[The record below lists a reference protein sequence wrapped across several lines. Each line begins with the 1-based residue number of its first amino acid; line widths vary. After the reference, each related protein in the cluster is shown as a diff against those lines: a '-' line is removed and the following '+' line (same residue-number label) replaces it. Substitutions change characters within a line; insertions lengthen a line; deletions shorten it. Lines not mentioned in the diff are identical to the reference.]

1 MSSDKK
7 LWKSGKKNKEETISK
22 EDENETLDLLVNA
35 PVSKKL
41 EDEIDLNKIEEAEEV
56 DENDNISPVLNNVED
71 INLRKVGIVGIVVV
85 LLLTGVLFLLVYE
98 QKIEIN
104 VPNEK
109 YGEKVSY
116 DIYGSIDLH
125 SDINTPLPIG
135 FFGNDVVINKMDIT
149 FKGELKAGITQSN
162 MLEIDG
168 YGQTH
173 NVFQKY
179 IGIMQ
184 NVLNMS
190 IMMWHII
197 SSFIIFWYT
206 TNVTKKVFIL

>member
-1 MSSDKK
+1 MSSNKN

-35 PVSKKL
+35 PVSKKI
-41 EDEIDLNKIEEAEEV
+41 EDEIDLSKIEEAEEV
-56 DENDNISPVLNNVED
+56 DEDDNIRPVLNNVED
-71 INLRKVGIVGIVVV
+71 INLRKVGIVGIIVV
-85 LLLTGVLFLLVYE
+85 LLLTGVLILLIYE
-98 QKIEIN
+98 QKIEIS

-149 FKGELKAGITQSN
+149 FKGELKAGITESN

-168 YGQTH
+168 YGQPH

-179 IGIMQ
+179 IEQ
-184 NVLNMS
+184 NLND
-190 IMMWHII
+190 
-197 SSFIIFWYT
+197 
-206 TNVTKKVFIL
+206 VD